1 VVNNVRYRCEVGHRL
16 HKQYTSLAQQATLHH
31 ALAQARSSPS
41 AASLSGASSGYAAG
55 YAAGCASYGNAAA
68 YYPQHPAPQ
77 FLHQAQGYP
86 PQAPS
91 PADAQLQEQQQQQ
104 GCYVYSPPAQQCSSP
119 ATTGY
124 SPGTTSFTPTPMASQ
139 GIYGSRSP
147 TAYELQL
154 LAVQSPHVH
163 VVTPQRM
170 YANPRMAVSAAQQSG
185 YLSGPLFAR
194 PLGTAHLFQTQQLS
208 QYAPQS
214 QYASQTQ
221 YVSQPQ
227 YVAQPQYSC
236 QYMVPS
242 AVTSPTQ
249 DYPEMGLR
257 ARSYTEGSDPGCNA
271 NMYLPVP
278 QQQHAGYVAAGPH
291 YSGTAM
297 VASSPPAVSQ
307 MMQAQSGMY
316 YVSQQQPAAQAP
328 QVVYQ
333 YVAAPAAPVS
343 ATSAAPAVSQEEG
356 EDPEALS
363 PRSSVCMSCS
373 SNEHLGMRPR
383 ANSGLAPPPSPVC
396 EKARLLRFPQVG
408 YAAHPAVV
416 YVTPPGSARDAHQY
430 MQSQCVYQDQQLES
444 DAGAMTVSP
453 TL

>member
-41 AASLSGASSGYAAG
+41 TASLSGASSGYAAG

-77 FLHQAQGYP
+77 YQHQAQGYP
-86 PQAPS
+86 THAPA
-91 PADAQLQEQQQQQ
+91 PAEGQQQHA
-104 GCYVYSPPAQQCSSP
+104 CYVYSSPAQQCSSP
-119 ATTGY
+119 ATTDLY

-147 TAYELQL
+147 TAYDLQM
-154 LAVQSPHVH
+154 LALQSPQVH
-163 VVTPQRM
+163 VVTPQRV
-170 YANPRMAVSAAQQSG
+170 YANPRMAVSAAQQAG
-185 YLSGPLFAR
+185 YLSGALVAR
-194 PLGTAHLFQTQQLS
+194 PLGAAHLFQPQQVGQYVPQPQYTS
-208 QYAPQS
+208 QA
-214 QYASQTQ
+214 Q

-227 YVAQPQYSC
+227 YVPQPQYSC

-271 NMYLPVP
+271 NMYMSAP
-278 QQQHAGYVAAGPH
+278 QQQHAGYIAASSH
-291 YSGTAM
+291 FSGTAM
-297 VASSPPAVSQ
+297 VASSPPTAPQ
-307 MMQAQSGMY
+307 MLQY
-316 YVSQQQPAAQAP
+316 YMAQQQPAVQAP
-328 QVVYQ
+328 HVVYQ
-333 YVAAPAAPVS
+333 YVTAPAVPVS

-356 EDPEALS
+356 EDREEQS

-430 MQSQCVYQDQQLES
+430 VQSQCVYQDQQLDC